1 MARYTAKEACELL
14 MNYEN
19 FGEMDSA
26 NSLDD
31 SFSDSITSCSKVDSD
46 PENYF
51 IGRIFFSVAT

>member
-1 MARYTAKEACELL
+1 

-51 IGRIFFSVAT
+51 IGRTFSVAT